1 MIRHHVEWT
10 VLARGDLA
18 EIAHFI
24 ADHSMAN
31 AERVMDRI
39 EARAA
44 SLTTMS
50 ASGRVVPELRQFG
63 MTHLLEIL
71 ERPWRIFY
79 VIEPHRVLVMGVLDG
94 RRDLNALLG
103 ERYSRPLP
111 PHRPTPS

>member
-10 VLARGDLA
+10 VLT
-18 EIAHFI
+18 
-24 ADHSMAN
+24 N

-39 EARAA
+39 QARAA
-44 SLTTMS
+44 SLTMMP
-50 ASGRVVPELRQFG
+50 AAGRIVPELRQLG
-63 MTHLLEIL
+63 MTHLLEII

-79 VIEPHRVLVMGVLDG
+79 VIEASRVLVMGVLDG

-103 ERYSRPLP
+103 ERYSRPDP